1 MIKTIFAIMLL
12 LLFLPIAWGQAS
24 RFPDNSAV
32 GTKGNGAVTDT
43 TPLLPS
49 SPFRVIE
56 DTGNGGAASPTVP
69 LTETLI
75 NFTSW
80 QAEIRKV
87 DGHWEL
93 WAGAVKIKEL
103 GNREADAREVLRLIR
118 VLNLNQLGTVGKPLP
133 VMEYWLSDGRAP
145 QKMGR
150 LNSIPIDPESL
161 QVANCQGQWCLVD
174 EGRPWFTFGAE
185 VGEARRALQIIQKY
199 QFTDILYVGVGNP
212 VMIVFLAGS
221 DKRPNGPSAPLK
233 GGGEGVKRR
242 GGEGIRRSKI
252 EDRGSGIENSSPT
265 QSSSLVPRSPPQEGP
280 AQWFQPPQ
288 LHVNTTLAEP
298 VTGNAMV
305 HFDWRQAAVRRH
317 NFDWQVIADGQVLAQ
332 FGSRELEARQALRA
346 VQTLQLTDRCQVGEA
361 APALTFFLSN
371 GEPAHGLFFG
381 AKNELCHPGELSLKR
396 VGLRWMIWEFDRPL
410 LALGKNQEEAQ
421 QVLQILQHYKVDH
434 ICQIGTSDPLPV
446 TIFVRTR

>member
-1 MIKTIFAIMLL
+1 MSKTIFAVLPF
-12 LLFLPIAWGQAS
+12 LFLLPFARGQS
-24 RFPDNSAV
+24 PPDQN
-32 GTKGNGAVTDT
+32 
-43 TPLLPS
+43 PS
-49 SPFRVIE
+49 GVSE
-56 DTGNGGAASPTVP
+56 N
-69 LTETLI
+69 LI

-93 WAGAVKIKEL
+93 WAGPVKIKEL

-133 VMEYWLSDGRAP
+133 VMEYWLTDGRTP

-150 LNSIPIDPESL
+150 LNSVPIDPDAL

-185 VGEARRALQIIQKY
+185 VGEARRALQIIRKY
-199 QFTDILYVGVGNP
+199 DFTDIMYVGVGNP

-221 DKRPNGPSAPLK
+221 DKRPKGQLSTLK
-233 GGGEGVKRR
+233 RGEEAEKGR
-242 GGEGIRRSKI
+242 GGEGIGRKI
-252 EDRGSGIENSSPT
+252 EDRGSSIENLSPT
-265 QSSSLVPRSPPQEGP
+265 PSSILVPRSSSLSSPQGGP

-305 HFDWRQAAVRRH
+305 HFDWRHATVRCQ
-317 NFDWQVIADGQVLAQ
+317 NFDWQVVADGQVLAQ

-346 VQTLQLTDRCQVGEA
+346 VQTLQLTDRCQMGNA

-381 AKNELCHPGELSLKR
+381 AKNQSCHPEDLSLQR
-396 VGLRWMIWEFDRPL
+396 VGLRWIIWEYDRPFL
-410 LALGKNQEEAQ
+410 TLGNNQEEAQ
-421 QVLQILQHYKVDH
+421 QTLKILQHYKVDH
-434 ICQIGTSDPLPV
+434 ICQIGTTDPPPV